1 MISVLQNSVR
11 TAVIADLGAVEKQS
25 QEATL
30 ASSFPSVHPFVCANE
45 THRLGFCDISD
56 LD

>member
-1 MISVLQNSVR
+1 MISMLQNSVR
-11 TAVIADLGAVEKQS
+11 IAVIVDLGAVGKQS

-30 ASSFPSVHPFVCANE
+30 ASSFPSVHPFVYANE